1 MAKSHRKGAR
11 KSHAR
16 RRSQKQQKQQRQ
28 QKNQRRQGGYRLEG
42 ASLADSL
49 YGSSSSQMSLA
60 QGDDFASY
68 HAAQHGGMA
77 DYGKAFD
84 IMSDGNM
91 LSSSMSSGQLN
102 AISDV
107 RGLSDAQPPPL
118 GPTPA
123 SPGTTNGGPTGSCGS
138 MAGGRRRR
146 RSHKKSRKG
155 RKSRRNQRSQKQQRQ
170 QKQQGGATLGY
181 APVGAPGL
189 LLDNNRAYTQAGLNP
204 EYYQSSST
212 EQLLADM
219 RDRA

>member
-16 RRSQKQQKQQRQ
+16 RRSQKQQKQQKQQRQ

-42 ASLADSL
+42 APIADSL

-84 IMSDGNM
+84 IMTDQNI

-102 AISDV
+102 AITEV
-107 RGLSDAQPPPL
+107 RGLSDA
-118 GPTPA
+118 
-123 SPGTTNGGPTGSCGS
+123 C
-138 MAGGRRRR
+138 
-146 RSHKKSRKG
+146 
-155 RKSRRNQRSQKQQRQ
+155 
-170 QKQQGGATLGY
+170 
-181 APVGAPGL
+181 L
-189 LLDNNRAYTQAGLNP
+189 LYTSDA
-204 EYYQSSST
+204 
-212 EQLLADM
+212 ADE
-219 RDRA
+219 